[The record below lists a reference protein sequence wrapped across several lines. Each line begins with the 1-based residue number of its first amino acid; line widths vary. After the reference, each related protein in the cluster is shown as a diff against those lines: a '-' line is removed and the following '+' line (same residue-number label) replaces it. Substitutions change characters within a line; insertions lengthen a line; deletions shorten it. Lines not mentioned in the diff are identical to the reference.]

1 MPDGES
7 VQASW
12 VAYLKSQ
19 LNLVALLDSSLQIK
33 ELQWQGTEFLY
44 PAVRVSVDYMPS
56 VNGCGPDDIEVFID
70 VFSEQKSSKQA
81 AHITAVLQSTL
92 QKKPFTQN
100 GIKFPLVWVKKVDRP
115 YRDIFAWRSSLYIK
129 GLAN

>member
-12 VAYLKSQ
+12 VAYLKSKTQ
-19 LNLVALLDSSLQIK
+19 LTSLLNSADEIK
-33 ELQWQGTEFLY
+33 ELNYQADEFLY

-81 AHITAVLQSTL
+81 AHIAAVLQSIL

-115 YRDIFAWRSSLYIK
+115 YKDIFAWRSSLHIK